1 MPSVLP
7 QTALGMEWAWVA
19 PALGVLAFIL
29 ISFFGNYLP
38 GKGFWIAVAAI
49 GLGFILFWFVLADLL
64 SRGAATYNITW
75 FEAGGTRLK
84 LGMIVDNLS
93 VLMLGV
99 VTSVALAVQV
109 YSIGYMKGD
118 PRFGWYYAAHSLFA
132 AAMLVLVLADNFLLL
147 YVGWE
152 LVGLCSY
159 LLIGFWYE
167 RRSAAEAAKKA
178 FITTRIGDVGL
189 LIGILI
195 LFKATGTFDMTTIFD
210 KAVSGQIEGAT
221 LTAAA
226 ILIFAGAMGK
236 SAQFPL
242 HVWLPDAMEGPTPVS
257 ALIHAATMV
266 AAGVYL
272 VARTF
277 PLFVAS
283 PVALTVVTVIGLI
296 TVLMAST
303 MALVMTDFK
312 RVLAYSTIA
321 QLGFM
326 LLGLASLGYTAGM
339 FHLTS
344 HAFFKALLFLT
355 AGSVIHATEKQDI
368 NQMGGLA
375 RRMPWTAAVF
385 IIAALAMSGLPPFS
399 GYFSKDEILIA
410 VWENQNPLVYILV
423 AFSAFLSALY
433 MARLL
438 FLVFFGELK
447 EENHHVHES
456 PWTMLVPMIA
466 LAVPSLFMGF
476 ALFDWVGPLF
486 GLPSQYQG
494 FGSFLYLHEPEAFHF
509 STGIGISS
517 ALISVAALVLG
528 WLIYS
533 RKSISSAAIQGRF
546 APIHRLLVNKYYM
559 DDLYQAMIDRVA
571 LAFSRFVAVFD
582 RVVINDIG
590 VNGTGAAA
598 RFAGFVLKFHQTG
611 LVYNYLLV
619 MLTGVLVI
627 ILVTAL
633 MR

>member
-1 MPSVLP
+1 MPSILP
-7 QTALGMEWAWVA
+7 PVGMEWAWVA
-19 PALGVLAFIL
+19 PALGLLAFVL

-38 GKGFWIAVAAI
+38 GKGFWIAVGAI
-49 GLGFILFWFVLADLL
+49 ALGFLLFWFVLADFL
-64 SRGAATYNITW
+64 SRGASTYNITW
-75 FEAGGTRLK
+75 FEAGGTHLK

-93 VLMLGV
+93 VLMMGV
-99 VTSVALAVQV
+99 VTSVALAIQV

-118 PRFGWYYAAHSLFA
+118 PRFGWYFAAHSLFA
-132 AAMLVLVLADNFLLL
+132 AAMLGLVLADNFLLL

-178 FITTRIGDVGL
+178 FVTTRIGDVGL

-195 LFKATGTFDMTTIFD
+195 LFKATGTFDMSTIF
-210 KAVSGQIEGAT
+210 KAAASGQIDGTT
-221 LTAAA
+221 LTIAA
-226 ILIFAGAMGK
+226 ILIFTGAMGK

-266 AAGVYL
+266 VAGVYL

-277 PLFVAS
+277 PLFIAS
-283 PVALTVVTVIGLI
+283 PVALTVVMVIGLI
-296 TVLMAST
+296 TALMASS
-303 MALVMTDFK
+303 MAVVMTDFK

-438 FLVFFGELK
+438 FVVFFGELK
-447 EENHHVHES
+447 EENRHAHES
-456 PWTMLVPMIA
+456 PWVMLLPMIA
-466 LAVPSLFMGF
+466 LAVPSLLMGF

-494 FGSFLYLHEPEAFHF
+494 FGSFLYPAGHEPEAFHF

-517 ALISVAALVLG
+517 AVISASALVLG

-533 RKSISSAAIQGRF
+533 RKSISSAAIQRSV
-546 APIHRLLVNKYYM
+546 APLHRLLVNKYYM
-559 DDLYQAMIDRVA
+559 DDLYQAIIDRIA
-571 LAFSRFVAVFD
+571 LAFSRFIAMFD

-611 LVYNYLLV
+611 RVYNYLLV
-619 MLTGVLVI
+619 MLTGALVI